1 MPKRKCVFNANLELK
16 YKFIKKTTSNSDVIC
31 NVCQSKFS
39 IAHSGAGDIDA
50 HVLTATHQKA
60 LGAVATSRPIT
71 SFFQGASAVDLK
83 VAALE
88 GLWTYHTIDENHSF
102 NSTSCA
108 SKIFRTAFDISKF
121 RCSRTKCEAIVTN
134 VFGPAVEEMLKE
146 ELAQCRF
153 VTLLTDASNHG
164 AVKMFPVMVRYFLPT
179 DGVKVRIL
187 NITSENGETGE
198 LIFNVLKKTWE
209 THDLGNKMVGF
220 CADNAPTNF
229 GTCER
234 TGEKNVFA
242 RLQQVMPH
250 LVGIGCTAH
259 IGHNALQ
266 VACDQ
271 MNFDV
276 ELIVVKIYSHF
287 YRYTVRTAA
296 LKDFC
301 ESVGDEYCQLL
312 GYGKTRFLALR
323 SCIDS
328 IIRIFNGLKEFF
340 HNSPV
345 VPKVLKEFFENPM
358 AKFWLIFVRDQV
370 IMSLSHWLSF
380 AF

>member
-1 MPKRKCVFNANLELK
+1 MPKRKSVFNADLQEK
-16 YKFIKKTTSNSDVIC
+16 YKFIKKTISDSDVIC
-31 NVCQSKFS
+31 NLCNSKFS
-39 IAHSGAGDIDA
+39 VAHSGKGDIETHLLSIQHKKA
-50 HVLTATHQKA
+50 VNATAI
-60 LGAVATSRPIT
+60 SPSIT
-71 SFFQGASAVDLK
+71 TYFQGATATDLK

-108 SKIFRTAFDISKF
+108 SKIFRTAFDIAKF

-134 VFGPAVEEMLKE
+134 VFGPAVEEILKE

-179 DGVKVRIL
+179 VGVKVRVL
-187 NITSENGETGE
+187 DITSENGETGE
-198 LIFNVLKKTWE
+198 LIFNVLKRTWQ
-209 THDLGNKMVGF
+209 THNLGDKMVGF

-234 TGEKNVFA
+234 SGEKNVFA

-250 LVGIGCTAH
+250 LIGVGCTAH
-259 IGHNALQ
+259 IAHNALQ
-266 VACDQ
+266 AACDQ
-271 MNFDV
+271 LHFDV

-301 ESVGDEYCQLL
+301 ESVGEEYRQLL

-340 HNSPV
+340 LESPAG
-345 VPKVLKEFFENPM
+345 PKVLKTFFNNPM

-370 IMSLSHWLSF
+370 II
-380 AF
+380 